1 MPNFVHLHVHSHY
14 SLLDGL
20 TKIPDLV
27 RAAKERG
34 FTALA
39 LTDYGSLYGA
49 IEFYEACRKAE
60 IKPIVG
66 MEAYIAVNGRF
77 SKQAHVDAHAPH
89 LILLAENYEG
99 YKNLM
104 ALSSK
109 GHLEGFY
116 YHPRIDRE
124 LLREHHRG
132 LIALSGCMAGELAS
146 AVRADDSRARAK
158 EIAEE
163 YRGIFGDGNFYIEL
177 QDHPE
182 LDGQMTVNTKL
193 VQLGTE
199 LNIPFVATRD
209 VHYLNPDDAEAQDIL
224 VCIREGKTVDQPN
237 RLSFQQV
244 DRSLCSAK
252 EIAGRFGHIPE
263 ALENTVRIAER
274 VNLDI
279 PLHQWHF
286 PPIPIPEG
294 KTADQELRDQTYLG
308 IAEKLEV
315 TPEIK
320 ERLEYELNII
330 NTKGYAPYFL
340 TVADLIQYARE
351 HAIVVTTR
359 GSAAGSLVSYA
370 LGIVSVNPLF
380 FRLPFER
387 FLNPYR
393 PSPPDVDMDFA
404 DDRRDEMI
412 AYATEKYGVERVAQI
427 ITFGTMMA
435 RGSVRDAG
443 RALGFPYG
451 FCDQVAKLIPFGSQ
465 GFAMTIE
472 RALREEPELK
482 KLYENNPDVKRLLE
496 VAKKIEGCA
505 RHASIH
511 AAGVV
516 IAPTALT
523 DFTPIQRETGGEKIV
538 TQYEMY
544 SVEAA
549 GLLKMDFLGIRNLSI
564 LGHAV
569 EFVEKTAGIRVDINN
584 LSWDDQKTFEM
595 LARGETMGVFQ
606 MGGSGMTR
614 YLKELRPS
622 SIFDIMAMVA
632 LFRPGPMESIPEYI
646 RRKHHPELV
655 TYPDPRLE
663 KILDRSYGVITY
675 QDDVL
680 LTAMELAGYNWEEV
694 DKFRKAIGKKIP
706 EEMAKQKIKFFQG
719 CRTHGNLLEEKIEEL
734 WQLIE
739 PFAAYG
745 FNKAHAASYAVV
757 AYQTAYMKANYPVQF
772 MTAVL
777 TAESGDADKVA
788 AIVHECERMGIRVL
802 PPDVNESFRDFA
814 MIPDKEKE
822 TARIRFGLNAIK
834 NLGTHISEV
843 IYRERKENGPYAS
856 LEDFLTRIHDKD
868 LNKKSLESLIKCGA
882 MDSFGIDRGV
892 LLANTEGMLSF
903 HKEVQG
909 EQARNQNS
917 LFGEGAGIA
926 PTLSLAVGTPATSEE
941 KLLWEKE
948 LLGLYVSAHPFDPVA
963 REMGE
968 VLAPVSHVAE
978 LGRGEWI
985 IVGGVVAKMQ
995 RKITKK
1001 GSTML
1006 FVTLEDKSGPVELL
1020 VFPKTYTATAELWRE
1035 GGTYCI
1041 MAKTPAEE
1049 GDSKLF
1055 VEKIFPVTVENAAAL
1070 AAELRG
1076 VIPQSRESAAIS
1088 SHPGA
1093 SPGEA
1098 IGSREDGASRE
1109 IHISITGS
1117 LGDKREKL
1125 RELFEKNPGADQ
1137 IFFDVHDA
1145 TGVHKIKTNY
1155 LVEWSAIAPQVAEI
1169 LDAARVSG

>member
-1 MPNFVHLHVHSHY
+1 MSNFVHLHVHSHY

-27 RAAKERG
+27 RVAKERG

-49 IEFYEACRKAE
+49 IEFYEACHKADM
-60 IKPIVG
+60 KPIIG
-66 MEAYIAVNGRF
+66 MEAYIATNGRF
-77 SKQAHVDAHAPH
+77 SKQAHVDAHTPH

-124 LLREHHRG
+124 LLREHHEG
-132 LIALSGCMAGELAS
+132 LIALSGCMAGELAG
-146 AVRADDSRARAK
+146 AVRADDSLARAK

-193 VQLGTE
+193 VQLGSE
-199 LNIPFVATRD
+199 LNIPLVATRD
-209 VHYLNPDDAEAQDIL
+209 VHYLDPDDAEAQDIL

-244 DRSLCSAK
+244 DRSLCSGE
-252 EIAGRFGHIPE
+252 EIAGRFQHIPE

-274 VNLDI
+274 INLDI

-294 KTADQELRDQTYLG
+294 KTADQELRDQTYHG

-320 ERLEYELNII
+320 ERLEYELDII

-340 TVADLIQYARE
+340 TVADLLRYARE

-404 DDRRDEMI
+404 DDRRDEML
-412 AYATEKYGVERVAQI
+412 AYATAKYGVEKVAQI

-443 RALGFPYG
+443 RALGFAYG

-482 KLYENNPDVKRLLE
+482 KLYESNPDVKRLLE

-505 RHASIH
+505 RHTSIH

-523 DFTPIQRETGGEKIV
+523 DFTPVQHETGGEKIV

-569 EFVEKTAGIRVDINN
+569 EFVEKTTGTNVDINN
-584 LSWDDQKTFEM
+584 LPWDDKKTFDM

-706 EEMAKQKIKFFQG
+706 AEMAKQKIKFFQG
-719 CRTHGNLLEEKIEEL
+719 CRDHGQLPEEKIEEL

-757 AYQTAYMKANYPVQF
+757 AYQTAYLKANYPVQY

-788 AIVHECERMGIRVL
+788 AIVHECERMNIHVL

-814 MIPDKEKE
+814 MIPDKEKA

-834 NLGTHISEV
+834 NLGAHIADV
-843 IYRERKENGPYAS
+843 IYRERKEHGQYAS
-856 LEDFLTRIHDKD
+856 LEDFLARIHDKD

-882 MDSFGIDRGV
+882 FDSFGHDRGV
-892 LLANTEGMLSF
+892 LLGNSDGMLAF
-903 HKEVQG
+903 HRALLDESV
-909 EQARNQNS
+909 RNQDS
-917 LFGEGAGIA
+917 LFGDGEHAQ
-926 PTLSLAVGTPATSEE
+926 PLLSLAELPPATAEE

-948 LLGLYVSAHPFDPVA
+948 LLGLYVSAHPFDPIA
-963 REMGE
+963 RLMQDA
-968 VLAPVSHVAE
+968 VMPIARCAE
-978 LGRGEWI
+978 LGRGEWAL
-985 IVGGVVAKMQ
+985 VGGVIAKSE

-1001 GSTML
+1001 GSAML
-1006 FVTLEDKSGPVELL
+1006 FVTLEDKSGSVEML
-1020 VFPKTYTATAELWRE
+1020 VFPKTYAQTAEEWRE
-1035 GGTYCI
+1035 GKAVCV
-1041 MAKTPAEE
+1041 MAKTPKEE
-1049 GDSKLF
+1049 GDNKLF
-1055 VEKIFPVTVENAAAL
+1055 VERVYPVTLENAEELARAL
-1070 AAELRG
+1070 
-1076 VIPQSRESAAIS
+1076 QSVMRAVEPVRREAQIVLT
-1088 SHPGA
+1088 
-1093 SPGEA
+1093 SPLGE
-1098 IGSREDGASRE
+1098 
-1109 IHISITGS
+1109 
-1117 LGDKREKL
+1117 KREKL
-1125 RELFEKNPGADQ
+1125 KELFMKNPGNHQ
-1137 IFFDVHDA
+1137 VCFVIQENGTTRTVR
-1145 TGVHKIKTNY
+1145 TNY
-1155 LVEWSAIAPQVAEI
+1155 YVDWGKIEGEVAGV
-1169 LDAARVSG
+1169 LGK